1 MLLSNIIFLFV
12 TSYCFLKAFKSIVTY
27 RSNSVVD
34 YVIAITYV
42 FNCMPILFDLCIGIP
57 EYFTWFESIEIAM
70 HHEITCI
77 IYNVYIAL
85 SFLILLLYKKKRD
98 KRWHEY
104 NSKLNYIIQHTKQ
117 SNILS
122 YIIIP
127 LPFIYAVSQYGISM
141 FLQYTSLEQRGV
153 EDSLFIN
160 FLLMLS
166 SFFAIT
172 NFLKLPKK
180 KFFHILILFVYL
192 FLVIYLNGKR
202 YIIVTLLIML
212 LYYYEQRSHGIN
224 KRINLKL
231 IYSLIAIGIV
241 LFSFFYFA
249 TVRFGHAANEN
260 MYAMLR
266 IDFGRDDVTKFVI
279 YREFIEN
286 KPILNY
292 PGESVLSTLF
302 AWIPRE
308 IWPSKPYPHFRY
320 LTAAILNV
328 DIKDEFAGMT
338 PSIYEMSIANF
349 GFIGIFLT
357 PFILLYLCKFADK
370 SNYLESKLLYLLIII
385 NLLTQAIDAS
395 LAFILL
401 LILYSIY
408 NKIFKR
414 YKHYAF

>member
-1 MLLSNIIFLFV
+1 MIISNIILLLI
-12 TSYCFLKAFKSIVTY
+12 TTYCFSKAFRSIVTY
-27 RSNSVVD
+27 KSYSVVD

-42 FNCMPILFDLCIGIP
+42 FNCLPVLFDLLIGIP
-57 EYFTWFESIEIAM
+57 EYFIWFEPLETAM
-70 HHEITCI
+70 HHETTCH
-77 IYNVYIAL
+77 IYNVYVAL
-85 SFLILLLYKKKRD
+85 SFLILLSYKKKRD
-98 KRWHEY
+98 KRKYEY

-127 LPFIYAVSQYGISM
+127 LPFIYAVSQYGVSM
-141 FLQYTSLEQRGV
+141 FLQYTSLAHRGV
-153 EDSLFIN
+153 EDSGFIN

-180 KFFHILILFVYL
+180 NLFHILLLLIYL
-192 FLVIYLNGKR
+192 FLAVFLNGKR

-212 LYYYEQRSHGIN
+212 LYYYEQRSHGTS
-224 KRINLKL
+224 KKINLKL

-249 TVRFGHAANEN
+249 TVRFDHSANDN

-279 YREFIEN
+279 HREFIEN
-286 KPILNY
+286 KPILDY
-292 PGESVLSTLF
+292 PGQSVLSTIF
-302 AWIPRE
+302 AWVPRD

-320 LTAAILNV
+320 LTAAIINA
-328 DIKDEFAGMT
+328 DIDDQFAGMT

-349 GFIGIFLT
+349 GFIGIILT
-357 PFILLYLCKFADK
+357 PFVLLYLCKFADK
-370 SNYLESKLLYLLIII
+370 SNSLESKLLYLLIII

-414 YKHYAF
+414 VKLYAF